1 MTIEGMMCPHCEK
14 RVRKALEALPQVDS
28 AEPSFESGTCVVTL
42 NAKVADEVLKAAVE
56 EEDYPV
62 LKIE

>member
-14 RVRKALEALPQVDS
+14 RVRKALESLPQVDS
-28 AEPSFESGTCVVTL
+28 AEPSFESGICLVTL

-62 LKIE
+62 LKID